1 MARTPPY
8 KALGG
13 ANIMVI
19 NFNQSAAFASR
30 IANVNDT
37 NVQNTMNAL
46 SSGKRIN
53 SAKDDASGLAVSTKM
68 RSMIRGLN
76 QASRNIADGSSM
88 LNVASGYLQETT
100 DILQRIRELAVQSSN
115 GIFSDDQRSMI
126 QIEVSQLVSEVD
138 RIASSAT
145 FNGLQLFTGRYAAGN
160 EEITLHIGSQ
170 TDQRISFNLE
180 AATAESLGLK
190 NVQGQEGSLSIS
202 DPESANM
209 AIATLDDALLKV
221 SKQQALIGANQNRME
236 VAKQGID
243 IASENMAAANSRIE
257 DADMAEKFV
266 EFSKNQ
272 ILTSASTSMLA
283 QSVNINRDAVLKLLY

>member
-1 MARTPPY
+1 M
-8 KALGG
+8 L
-13 ANIMVI
+13 I
-19 NFNQSAAFASR
+19 NFNQAAEFANR
-30 IANVNDT
+30 IVNVNDS
-37 NVQNTMNAL
+37 NLQNTMKAL

-68 RSMIRGLN
+68 HSMIRGLN
-76 QASRNIADGSSM
+76 QASRNISDGSSM
-88 LNVASGYLQETT
+88 LNVASGFLQETT

-115 GIFSDDQRSMI
+115 GIYSDDQRSMI

-221 SKQQALIGANQNRME
+221 SKQQALIGANQNKME

-257 DADMAEKFV
+257 DADMAEKYV
-266 EFSKNQ
+266 EYSKNQ
-272 ILTSASTSMLA
+272 ILAQSSLAMLA
-283 QSVNINRDAVLKLLY
+283 QSNSNSQNVLALLR

>member
-1 MARTPPY
+1 
-8 KALGG
+8 
-13 ANIMVI
+13 
-19 NFNQSAAFASR
+19 
-30 IANVNDT
+30 
-37 NVQNTMNAL
+37 MNAL

-68 RSMIRGLN
+68 KSMIRGLN

-243 IASENMAAANSRIE
+243 IASENMSAANSRIE
-257 DADMAEKFV
+257 DTDMAEKIV
-266 EFSKNQ
+266 ELSKNS
-272 ILTSASTSMLA
+272 ILSQSSLA
-283 QSVNINRDAVLKLLY
+283 MIAQANSQNQNVLALLR